1 MNPEPPRDP
10 GDAADTRAWL
20 RLVYSPGIGPVALRR
35 LLRSFGLPQ
44 QVLQCDASR
53 LRGLL
58 APAAIDAL
66 LGEPPAAL
74 RELLARAV
82 DWLAEPGHHLLTLA
96 DPCYPRQLLEI
107 HDPPP
112 LLWARGDPALLGRPR
127 MLAVVG
133 TRNPSAQGARDA
145 HDFARALAQAGVCV
159 VSGLARGVDAQ
170 AHRGALRAG
179 AGGGSTLAVLG
190 HGCDRVYPAAHRE
203 LARQVASAGL
213 LVSEFALGEAPLP
226 QHFPRRNRI
235 ISGLSRGVLVVE
247 AALRSGSLITARLAA
262 EQGREVFALPGSI
275 HNPMARGC
283 HSLLREGAQLAEQPG
298 DILDELGWAPANPAR
313 PAAAPAAGPLRAPQP
328 DVLACMGFDPLSL
341 DELLGRSALPAAQ
354 LQEQL
359 LELELQGRLARLPG
373 GRVQRIDPA

>member
-1 MNPEPPRDP
+1 MSGSAGAAAG
-10 GDAADTRAWL
+10 GDAELHCWL
-20 RLVYSPGIGPVALRR
+20 RLVYSPGIGPLGVQR
-35 LLRSFGLPQ
+35 LLRAFGTPQ
-44 QVLQCDASR
+44 QVLGCE
-53 LRGLL
+53 LRQLRTVV
-58 APAAIDAL
+58 PEAAAAAL
-66 LGEPPAAL
+66 LGEAPQPL
-74 RELLARAV
+74 REMLARAP
-82 DWLAEPGHHLLTLA
+82 DWLAEPGRALLSLA
-96 DPCYPRQLLEI
+96 DPRYPRALLHI
-107 HDPPP
+107 PDPPP
-112 LLWARGDPALLGRPR
+112 LLWLRGDPARLGAEK

-145 HDFARALAQAGVCV
+145 HDFAQALAQAGVCV

-179 AGGGSTLAVLG
+179 ASGGSTLAVLG
-190 HGCDRVYPAAHRE
+190 HGCDRLYPAAHRE
-203 LARQVASAGL
+203 LARQVASCGL

-283 HSLLREGAQLAEQPG
+283 HRLLREGAQLAEQPG
-298 DILDELGWAPANPAR
+298 DILDELGWAAAGPAEPA
-313 PAAAPAAGPLRAPQP
+313 PAPAAGPPRGTRAELLQ
-328 DVLACMGFDPLSL
+328 CMGFDPLGL
-341 DELLGRSALPAAQ
+341 DELLRRSSLPAAQ

-373 GRVQRIDPA
+373 GRVQRIDPG